1 MPEPTLPTIF
11 ERSQP
16 GRRSARLP
24 APDVPE
30 RPLDDLLPAEL
41 RRADAPGLP
50 ELAEPELVRHFTA
63 LSHRNFAIDI
73 GFYPLGSCTM
83 KHNPRINERTAALP
97 GFRWLHP
104 LQRPERAQG
113 MLQLMWELGEMLA
126 EVAGLSATTLQP
138 AAGAHGEL
146 TGLLIARAYHTER
159 GEDGTR
165 RKVLIPDSAHGT
177 NPATVTIAGYEVV
190 RLGQNADGGV
200 DLDDLRAKADAST
213 ACLMLTNPSTIG
225 LFERDIVE
233 VARIVH
239 EAGGLLYYD
248 GANLNPIM
256 GICRPGD
263 MGFDIVHFNLHKSFS
278 TPHGGGGPGAGAVA
292 VTDRLEPYLPRP
304 VVARDGDRYLLDDDR
319 PRSIGKIRSFYG
331 NAGVAVRAYTYMRTL
346 GPDGLRE
353 VSENAVLN
361 ANYLR
366 SRLRGAY
373 ELPFD
378 RTCMHEFVL
387 SARELK
393 RRHGVRA
400 LDVAK
405 RLMDFGFHPPTIYFP
420 LVIEEALMIEPTETE
435 AIETLD
441 AFAEAM
447 LQIVAEAGED
457 PARLQN
463 APWSTPVRRLDEA
476 RAVKEPRLRATA
488 TPEPMAAPTS

>member
-1 MPEPTLPTIF
+1 
-11 ERSQP
+11 
-16 GRRSARLP
+16 
-24 APDVPE
+24 
-30 RPLDDLLPAEL
+30 
-41 RRADAPGLP
+41 
-50 ELAEPELVRHFTA
+50 
-63 LSHRNFAIDI
+63 
-73 GFYPLGSCTM
+73 
-83 KHNPRINERTAALP
+83 
-97 GFRWLHP
+97 
-104 LQRPERAQG
+104 
-113 MLQLMWELGEMLA
+113 MLA

-146 TGLLIARAYHTER
+146 TGLLIARAFHIER
-159 GEDGTR
+159 GEDETR

-177 NPATVTIAGYEVV
+177 NPATVTIAGYDVV

-292 VTDRLEPYLPRP
+292 VTERLEPYLPRP
-304 VVARDGDRYLLDDDR
+304 VVARAGDRYLLDDDR
-319 PRSIGKIRSFYG
+319 PKSIGKIRSFYG

-393 RRHGVRA
+393 KRHGVRA

-420 LVIEEALMIEPTETE
+420 LVIVEALMTAPTETE
-435 AIETLD
+435 AVETLD
-441 AFAEAM
+441 VFADAM
-447 LQIVAEAGED
+447 LQIVAEAEED
-457 PARLQN
+457 PSRLQN

-488 TPEPMAAPTS
+488 APEPMAAPTS